1 MYSRGDKVR
10 VDGVNTLRTII
21 DIIEVKGKNL
31 YVCDDS
37 LWYDENLLYPASIML
52 ETKIILGQEC
62 SLSDFG
68 NRDEVLNEL
77 SDYVSKD
84 ITDDEFK
91 TVLNFFRT
99 AEIELIT

>member
-1 MYSRGDKVR
+1 VYLRGDKVR
-10 VDGVNTLRTII
+10 VEGVNTLRTII
-21 DIIEVKGKNL
+21 DIVEVKDKNL
-31 YVCDDS
+31 YVCDDG
-37 LWYDENLLYPASIML
+37 LWYDECLLYPSSIML

-68 NRDEVLNEL
+68 NRDEVLTEL
-77 SDYVSKD
+77 SEYVSED

-91 TVLNFFRT
+91 TVLKFFRT